1 MTGGVG
7 GVLPRCGKVR
17 SSLGKPPPN
26 PTMKTTIASLLR
38 HAFTALASIGGLL
51 LSANLINPGDVA
63 EVNAAGVSIG
73 TALVGI
79 LTALVARL
87 VLAFTGKLLTGGV
100 PGESSGTP
108 GGALPLLVL
117 VGTLAVVMG
126 CLPACSTA
134 QLAAAQSVPVSTTVH
149 TKYGTASYTTA
160 GGLVL
165 DVDAK
170 SGK

>member
-1 MTGGVG
+1 
-7 GVLPRCGKVR
+7 
-17 SSLGKPPPN
+17 
-26 PTMKTTIASLLR
+26 MKTTIASLLR

-63 EVNAAGVSIG
+63 GVNAAGVSIG

-100 PGESSGTP
+100 PGESSGTS
-108 GGALPLLVL
+108 GGALPLLCVL
-117 VGTLAVVMG
+117 GTLGGIMG
-126 CLPACSTA
+126 CLPACSAT

-165 DVDAK
+165 DVDAS